1 MQYGLRH
8 RGERRMKFIG
18 LTAEAMPGELLDRL
32 GRYRYR
38 VFVERLQ
45 WELASRNGM
54 EFDQFD
60 RPDTRHVLALR
71 DDGELIGCARLLPT
85 ERPYLLA
92 EVFPQLMAGA
102 PVPRSPEVWEISRF
116 AAVDLDLA
124 TGGNNRQ
131 FASPVTPW
139 LLRKALSLA
148 ASAGVKQLVSV
159 SPPGIERILRR
170 LGFAARCA
178 GDPVRVGDRLLMA
191 CMIDVPGLDQPGRLN
206 AAIPALQ
213 RGPQPP
219 PCCSR
224 PAFDSRS

>member
-1 MQYGLRH
+1 
-8 RGERRMKFIG
+8 MKFIG
-18 LTAEAMPGELLDRL
+18 LTAEAMPGELLARL
-32 GRYRYR
+32 GRYRHR

-60 RPDTRHVLALR
+60 RADTLHVVALR

-102 PVPRSPEVWEISRF
+102 PMPRSPEVWEISRF
-116 AAVDLDLA
+116 AAIDLDLA
-124 TGGNNRQ
+124 TGGNTRQ
-131 FASPVTPW
+131 FASPVTPR

-159 SPPGIERILRR
+159 SPLGVERILRK
-170 LGFAARCA
+170 LGFRARRA
-178 GDPVRVGDRLLMA
+178 GAPVRVAGSLLMA
-191 CMIDVPGLDQPGRLN
+191 CMIDVPGLDQPGSLT
-206 AAIPALQ
+206 AAIPAPQ
-213 RGPQPP
+213 HAPQPP

-224 PAFDSRS
+224 PACDSRS